1 MPTSV
6 GGDGGKGLPPYKQ
19 TSNADG
25 TVGRHPHADT
35 GGGYGGKWLPPYKQT
50 SNAEEIVGRHPHA
63 DIGGRLWQQGV
74 ATLQAERTAPSLTMR
89 KKIASALRADSK
101 G

>member
-35 GGGYGGKWLPPYKQT
+35 GGGYGGKGLPPYKL
-50 SNAEEIVGRHPHA
+50 NAPPPLYNAKKNRVGASR
-63 DIGGRLWQQGV
+63 RQQRV
-74 ATLQAERTAPSLTMR
+74 KAQ
-89 KKIASALRADSK
+89 RAK